1 MPASFVYGQLSLD
14 FAIEGRAARAVI
26 KYKYFASE
34 KRVEYVSMDCTE
46 PELKERIESDP
57 AMREKVDTYV
67 KKMLAKR
74 DEGLS

>member
-1 MPASFVYGQLSLD
+1 VPASFAYGQLSLD
-14 FAIEGRAARAVI
+14 FAIEGRPARAVI

-34 KRVEYVSMDCTE
+34 KRIEYVSMDCTD
-46 PELKERIESDP
+46 PGLKERIESDP